1 MFFVLVCKSQEK
13 RQNRESNILVWNISI
28 TLSDKVRSWV
38 FNIHLMIDITVRFNF
53 STFNGSSVV
62 NRSLILL

>member
-13 RQNRESNILVWNISI
+13 RQNRESNTLVWNISI

-38 FNIHLMIDITVRFNF
+38 FDIHLMIDITVRFNF